1 VRLLTLA
8 TVFAAASGYI
18 VIAIASRALGAGGV
32 DAFQAFWALFFAL
45 AGVANGLMQ
54 ELTRAVRSAR
64 VGATEVGAGE
74 TGSVGVAG
82 ADGGAAPAGVE
93 GRAIAGTPGDDPVLG
108 GIELGA
114 ALARPTGSGHRPS
127 LARRSLLWT
136 GLAVGLVLAA
146 VVALSGPAWSSLGLD
161 AHGGAAVA
169 VLAVGICG
177 FALQAAVAGSLSGT
191 ERWNLY
197 AMLIAVDAALRLVVA
212 LASWALGVPRL
223 SFELTTVAGT
233 LTWIIMIA
241 TIPAVRAALR
251 SPLDVPARRFWI
263 STVQAMLAS
272 AGTSIMVT
280 GFPLLVTATAGPAD
294 DRVLVGATIN
304 AILLTRAPLLVPL
317 TSFQSAIIVWFV
329 ERRDSGVRALLVP
342 LSAVIGIGVI
352 GALAAWLVAD
362 PLVRLVF
369 GQEFGLPGAVFAGL
383 TAASVGTAALMISG
397 NAALA
402 FDRHAI
408 YNAGWWVA
416 VGGSVALLIVLP
428 FELDVRATIALLAGP
443 AAGTVVH
450 VVGVLGSRGPAGSA
464 GTAGTVGPAVPVP
477 AAAAEP
483 VAKDS
488 DL

>member
-1 VRLLTLA
+1 MRLLTLA

-32 DAFQAFWALFFAL
+32 DAFQAFWSLFFAL

-64 VGATEVGAGE
+64 VGATEVGADDE
-74 TGSVGVAG
+74 LAG
-82 ADGGAAPAGVE
+82 PAGTDGRAPSGAAGN
-93 GRAIAGTPGDDPVLG
+93 DPVLG

-114 ALARPTGSGHRPS
+114 ALARPAGTGLRPS

-146 VVALSGPAWSSLGLD
+146 LVALSGPAWSTLGLD

-212 LASWALGVPRL
+212 LASWALGVPHL
-223 SFELTTVAGT
+223 SFELTTVVGT

-241 TIPAVRAALR
+241 TIPAVRSALR

-329 ERRDSGVRALLVP
+329 ERRDSGIRALLIP
-342 LSAVIGIGVI
+342 LSAVIGIGVV

-383 TAASVGTAALMISG
+383 TAASIGTAALMISG

-416 VGGSVALLIVLP
+416 VGGSVALLLVLP

-443 AAGTVVH
+443 AAGAVVH
-450 VVGVLGSRGPAGSA
+450 VVGVLGARGPAGSA
-464 GTAGTVGPAVPVP
+464 GSAGSIDQAAPVP
-477 AAAAEP
+477 EASTAATGG
-483 VAKDS
+483 